1 MRVAPL
7 ALVLTACTEPTWYPG
22 LPSGVA
28 FDTAGGGSGGADS
41 GGGVGGG
48 DSGDEGGDS
57 GDEGGDSGGPDLPC
71 STDGGAAANL
81 TIDVQDPLSVILYW
95 RDVNCDEWSYGAVPP
110 YTPRVQGT
118 YLGHAWVLRDAVGNY
133 LDHTVVTE
141 ANQVW
146 PVTE

>member
-1 MRVAPL
+1 MRVVL
-7 ALVLTACTEPTWYPG
+7 MSLLLTACTEPTWYPG
-22 LPSGVA
+22 LPSSVA
-28 FDTAGGGSGGADS
+28 FDTAGGGSGATDS
-41 GGGVGGG
+41 GGGDVGGGDGGGDVGGGG
-48 DSGDEGGDS
+48 DSGGE
-57 GDEGGDSGGPDLPC
+57 DLPC

-118 YLGHAWVLRDAVGNY
+118 YMGHAWVLRDAVGNY